1 MAWWGRTEIWGGDME
16 KKPMRGREGGNTYWD
31 LVITTRGKGR

>member
-16 KKPMRGREGGNTYWD
+16 KKPRRGREEE
-31 LVITTRGKGR
+31 TRTGIW